1 MSRLLWFAVGIITGA
16 VCLSAAQG
24 PPQDPVTLS
33 PQYYTVRLDNDTV
46 RVLEYRLPPGQKE
59 AMHTHPPGVVF
70 SLADARFRTTLPDG
84 TSSDASVP
92 NGEVTWRGRTSHS
105 AENIGPTEA
114 HALAIELK
122 KCN

>member
-1 MSRLLWFAVGIITGA
+1 MSRLLWFAVGIITGV
-16 VCLSAAQG
+16 VCLSVAQASS
-24 PPQDPVTLS
+24 QDPVTLS
-33 PQYYTVRLDNDTV
+33 PQYYTVRLDNDAV
-46 RVLEYRLPPGQKE
+46 RVLEYRLPPGKKE

-70 SLADARFRTTLPDG
+70 SLADAKFRTTLPDG

-92 NGEVTWRGRTSHS
+92 NGEVTWRERTSHS
-105 AENIGPTEA
+105 AENIGSTEA